1 MRKHRRDLACKILR
15 VFDRRQ
21 YPLYSLSRKRR
32 TYLSLIKYSQ
42 ANLPQKGSPDS
53 KRKIRRKY
61 DALTVALP
69 VRLFPR
75 ADCIYAYIHGP
86 YIMQYANSVA
96 EPIANHPT
104 TSKDP
109 STVKPFLCYASSA
122 LLTRPKV
129 RDPVSLPSSRT
140 KGTRGG
146 C

>member
-1 MRKHRRDLACKILR
+1 MRKQRRDLACRILR

-21 YPLYSLSRKRR
+21 YPLYSLSRKRW
-32 TYLSLIKYSQ
+32 TYLSLIKYFQ
-42 ANLPQKGSPDS
+42 ANLPQKGSPDP

-61 DALTVALP
+61 DALTVALT
-69 VRLFPR
+69 VRLFSR
-75 ADCIYAYIHGP
+75 ADCIYAYIHDP

-96 EPIANHPT
+96 EPIANHLT

-109 STVKPFLCYASSA
+109 IVQPFLCYAFSA
-122 LLTRPKV
+122 LLTQPKV